1 MKKILGILL
10 ALAFLV
16 TVVGTGVFL
25 YRKSHKP
32 PVVYQTSTPQRAT
45 IIKKAVATGSVVPR
59 REVEIKPQVSGI
71 LDQLHVEPGQIVKAG
86 DLVARV
92 RIVPNM
98 VSLAGAQNRVE
109 RSKIAL
115 EQAQSDFDRNK
126 ALVEDGTISR
136 AQFQQYELTLRNAAE
151 EIKAARDN
159 LDLIERGTTSRMATT
174 TSTLVRATVPGM
186 VLEVPVEIGRSVIEA
201 NTFNAGTT
209 IATIADM
216 DDMIFKGKVDESEV
230 GKIRQGMQLLLA
242 IGAVEG
248 RQFEAVLEHISPK
261 GVEENGAIQFEIRA
275 ALKPQRDLFIRAN
288 YSANA
293 DIVLDRRD
301 DVLAIDESLLQF
313 EGDEAFVE
321 VETAPQKF
329 ERREVELGLS
339 DGIQIE
345 VVAGLAEGDRI
356 KNPNTDALANGG
368 RPGAAAGGARGA
380 GSPLAGGGSRGPRR

>member
-25 YRKSHKP
+25 YRKSRTA
-32 PVVYQTSTPQRAT
+32 PVVYQTASAHRAT

-59 REVEIKPQVSGI
+59 KEVEIKPQVSGI
-71 LDQLHVEPGQIVKAG
+71 LDQLMVEPGQIVKAG
-86 DLVARV
+86 DLVARI

-98 VSLAGAQNRVE
+98 VSLANAQNRVE
-109 RSKIAL
+109 RSKIGL
-115 EQAQSDFDRNK
+115 EQAQADYDRNQGLAK
-126 ALVEDGTISR
+126 DGTISR
-136 AQFQQYELTLRNAAE
+136 AQFQVFEIALRNATE
-151 EIKAARDN
+151 ESKAARDN
-159 LDLIERGTTSRMATT
+159 LDLIERGTTSRMAAT

-186 VLEVPVEIGRSVIEA
+186 VLEVPVEVGRSVIEA

-230 GKIRQGMQLLLA
+230 GKIRQGMQLLLT
-242 IGAVEG
+242 IGAIEG
-248 RQFEAVLEHISPK
+248 RQFEAVLEHIAPK

-301 DVLAIDESLLQF
+301 DVLALDESLLQF
-313 EGDEAFVE
+313 EGEKPYVE

-329 ERREVELGLS
+329 ERRDLEVGLS

-345 VVAGLAEGDRI
+345 VISGLAESDKV
-356 KNPNTDALANGG
+356 KNPNTDAA
-368 RPGAAAGGARGA
+368 AAAGKPNGAPPAARSGGGAMGA
-380 GSPLAGGGSRGPRR
+380 GRGPRH